1 MERTSKETP
10 FSAFRVNVSL
20 IVYKVFYFSFWGAT
34 GSYLPYLSLY
44 FKQLGFSPANVGIV
58 SAFRP
63 LSGFVLL
70 PVIAAAADRF
80 RCRRAI
86 LVTSILLGVVTAGA
100 LALLPHAAEAPC
112 GVMEKQI
119 EEFFHLNISLSGP
132 DGQGGHSESFHASRV
147 DNLLPSFPGARGLPG
162 SNPYLHIPF
171 EGALTNTSFLDVR
184 NLPEKIRKTLIAN
197 QSWMYYQGDLHKL
210 LVAVIVLAT
219 VMEVMMFSAICQGDI
234 ATLDALRREHGN
246 ADQYGWNRGF
256 GTVGWGAC
264 SFGVGLILS
273 STRTAVVT
281 CGFEHVATG
290 YWTAF
295 AAAGIVG
302 SVAFFSTFYFGPYT
316 YGEKKDDSDDTV
328 SSSLGKSPIMAVV
341 FSWHYGSVFVMIA
354 FLGLC
359 NGSMWAFLYWHLDN
373 MGATQSFLGSLTAI
387 QSLSDFVF
395 GFLSAWT
402 ISVFGHIRLLG
413 AGLFFFIIRFLYYS
427 WIPAPWLVIFSET
440 LHGLG
445 SILTWITAVA
455 YLNDAV
461 PPQCRSTVQGILVAA
476 YNGLGAGLGFF
487 TSGLLVNRFG
497 ASQTFGL
504 FAVSCT
510 AFFVVFLSI
519 QGLSKVPPSPWKD
532 EHEEKQSPQKEVKD
546 PDEEDALLDSRNK

>member
-1 MERTSKETP
+1 MEETSKETP
-10 FSAFRVNVSL
+10 FFAFRINVSL
-20 IVYKVFYFSFWGAT
+20 IVYKVFYFSFWGAI
-34 GSYLPYLSLY
+34 GCYLSYLSLY
-44 FKQLGFSPANVGIV
+44 LKQLGFSPANVGIV
-58 SAFRP
+58 SALRP

-70 PVIAAAADRF
+70 PVIAAASDRF

-86 LVTSILLGVVTAGA
+86 LITSILLSAVTAGA
-100 LALLPHAAEAPC
+100 LALLPHAPEAPC
-112 GVMEKQI
+112 DVMEKQI
-119 EEFFHLNISLSGP
+119 KKFFHLNISLSQP
-132 DGQGGHSESFHASRV
+132 DGQGGYSDFSQSSRV
-147 DNLLPSFPGARGLPG
+147 DNLLPGFLGPPGLLG
-162 SNPYLHIPF
+162 SNPILHIPF
-171 EGALTNTSFLDVR
+171 GDASTNTTFHDVKK
-184 NLPEKIRKTLIAN
+184 LPEKIQKTLIAN
-197 QSWMYYQGDLHKL
+197 QSWMYYQADLHKL

-246 ADQYGWNRGF
+246 ADQYGWNRAF
-256 GTVGWGAC
+256 GTVGWGTC
-264 SFGVGLILS
+264 

-295 AAAGIVG
+295 AAAVVVSSG
-302 SVAFFSTFYFGPYT
+302 AFVSTFYFGPYT
-316 YGEKKDDSDDTV
+316 NMHYEETKDDSGDSV
-328 SSSLGKSPIMAVV
+328 ASSPGMSPIKAVV
-341 FSWHYGSVFVMIA
+341 FSWHYGSVFIMIA

-373 MGATQSFLGSLTAI
+373 MG
-387 QSLSDFVF
+387 
-395 GFLSAWT
+395 
-402 ISVFGHIRLLG
+402 
-413 AGLFFFIIRFLYYS
+413 
-427 WIPAPWLVIFSET
+427 
-440 LHGLG
+440 LG
-445 SILTWITAVA
+445 SILTWITTVA

-519 QGLSKVPPSPWKD
+519 QGLSKIPPTPWKD
-532 EHEEKQSPQKEVKD
+532 EHEEKQALQKEVKD
-546 PDEEDALLDSRNK
+546 PDEEDALLNRQ